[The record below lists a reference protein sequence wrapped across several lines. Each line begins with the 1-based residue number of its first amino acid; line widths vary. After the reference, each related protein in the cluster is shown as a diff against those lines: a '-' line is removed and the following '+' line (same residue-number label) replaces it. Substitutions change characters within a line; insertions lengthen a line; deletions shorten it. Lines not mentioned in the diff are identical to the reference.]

1 MQDYELIRSNRR
13 TLGLEIKNGHAIVR
27 APFAASRAQIEAF
40 VRAHEDWMLKKLAQ
54 SRARMEAHPEPDDAR
69 RNLLIARA
77 QSELPARTAHFARI
91 MGVSYQRV
99 RITSARTRLGSCSSK
114 GSICFS
120 WRLMDYPDD
129 AIDYV
134 VVHELAHLVHM
145 DHSAAFYAEIERVMP
160 DYKRRRELLRR

>member
-1 MQDYELIRSNRR
+1 MQEYELIRSSRR
-13 TLGLEIKNGHAIVR
+13 TLGLEIKDGRAIVR

-69 RNLLIARA
+69 RARLIARA
-77 QSELPARTAHFARI
+77 QSELPARAAHFAHI

-120 WRLMDYPDD
+120 WRLMDYPDE

-134 VVHELAHLVHM
+134 VVHELAHLIRM
-145 DHSAAFYAEIERVMP
+145 DHSAAFYAVIERVMP
-160 DYKRRRELLRR
+160 DYKHRRELLRQ

>member
-1 MQDYELIRSNRR
+1 
-13 TLGLEIKNGHAIVR
+13 
-27 APFAASRAQIEAF
+27 
-40 VRAHEDWMLKKLAQ
+40 
-54 SRARMEAHPEPDDAR
+54 MEAHPEPDDAR
-69 RNLLIARA
+69 RNLLIVRA
-77 QSELPARTAHFARI
+77 QSELSARTAHFARI

-134 VVHELAHLVHM
+134 VVHELAHLIHM

-160 DYKRRRELLRR
+160 DYKRRRELLRH